1 LESLI
6 PYLQIQ
12 LQHGDPI
19 PEEKSPV
26 SLGKWIR
33 AFSVR
38 TVHLHTVA
46 TTVAMAT
53 CIAIILDLGPFAR
66 NPKIGS
72 LVPSRAGVGS
82 DLQQPNQ
89 RPRSRVEPEHV
100 ASEPTRASVQPTSI
114 LNVAATLATSA
125 PGDGPKDETKN
136 PSGKETPQAP
146 ELADSAGQPR
156 VNGATPGSI
165 KSEMIVGIWS
175 PEAGACSVR
184 DFRRGVQLTVI
195 SNDGA
200 WARDTF
206 CMFRRKQQTE
216 AGWRIV
222 ADCSNSRESWASN
235 VRLTVKGNRLMWAS
249 QRGAQLYA
257 RCTPD
262 IEIAQA
268 K

>member
-1 LESLI
+1 MIPVRHKRGTYSPTVERHERGYFGYFPVLPGCHGWGATYDGAVKAAQDALI
-6 PYLQIQ
+6 PYLQMQPQ
-12 LQHGDPI
+12 LGDPI
-19 PEEKSPV
+19 LEEKIPV
-26 SLGKWIR
+26 LLGKWIR

-125 PGDGPKDETKN
+125 PGDGPKDGTKN

-156 VNGATPGSI
+156 VKVPPPALS
-165 KSEMIVGIWS
+165 
-175 PEAGACSVR
+175 R
-184 DFRRGVQLTVI
+184 
-195 SNDGA
+195 
-200 WARDTF
+200 AR
-206 CMFRRKQQTE
+206 
-216 AGWRIV
+216 
-222 ADCSNSRESWASN
+222 
-235 VRLTVKGNRLMWAS
+235 
-249 QRGAQLYA
+249 
-257 RCTPD
+257 
-262 IEIAQA
+262 
-268 K
+268 